1 MMANLEYQVLIQI
14 LASLAVGLLIG
25 IERGWSER
33 KEDEGDRVA
42 GLRTFS
48 LIGLLGGVWA
58 QLSEIVEI
66 WVLVVA
72 FAAVVALII
81 TSHIIGTRE
90 TEDIGV
96 TTEFA
101 MMLTFSLGAW
111 AAFGYY
117 IYAFSATAIV
127 VTLLGIKPILHKW
140 VSNLKTEEIYSG
152 IKLLLISLVLLPL
165 LPDKGYGPWQSL
177 NPYWIWWMVVL
188 ISGISFI
195 GYFAIKY
202 VGDKIGTL
210 LTAITGG
217 LASSTAVTLS
227 MAQMAKQHKNKT
239 LFMGGV
245 VIASSIMFIRVLIEV
260 AIVNRLLLDRLW
272 LPISVM
278 FICLIAGG
286 SWLWFRNKDS
296 DTGTEIELKNPFN
309 FPTALQF
316 GLLLGLILLL
326 SSAAKEWFGDQGI
339 YMLSVVSG
347 LIDVDAI
354 TLSLSRMADNDL
366 NEDVA
371 ITGIVLA
378 SAMNTIVKGLLFSFF
393 TGIKASLRLL
403 LVLLIS
409 VIPGL
414 LIVFLTL

>member
-1 MMANLEYQVLIQI
+1 MANLDYQVLLQI

-58 QLSEIVEI
+58 QLSEIVEA

-72 FAAVVALII
+72 FLAVVALIV

-90 TEDIGV
+90 TEDVGI

-117 IYAFSATAIV
+117 IYAFSTTAIV
-127 VTLLGIKPILHKW
+127 VALLGIKPILHRW
-140 VSNLKTEEIYSG
+140 VSNLRTEEIYSG

-188 ISGISFI
+188 ISGISFV

-202 VGDKIGTL
+202 AGDKIGTL

-227 MAQMAKQHKNKT
+227 MAQLAKQHKNKT

-245 VIASSIMFIRVLIEV
+245 VVASSIMFIRVFIEV
-260 AIVNRLLLDRLW
+260 AIVNRILLDRLW
-272 LPISVM
+272 IPIAVM
-278 FICLIAGG
+278 FVCLIAGG
-286 SWLWFRNKDS
+286 SWLWFRHTGS

-309 FPTALQF
+309 LPTALQF

-339 YMLSVVSG
+339 YVLSLVSG

-354 TLSLSRMADNDL
+354 TLSLSRMAENDL
-366 NEDVA
+366 GEDVA

-378 SAMNTIVKGLLFSFF
+378 SAMNTIVKGLLFSFVAGMR
-393 TGIKASLRLL
+393 TGLRLL
-403 LVLLIS
+403 LVLVAS

-414 LIVFLTL
+414 IIVFLML

>member
-1 MMANLEYQVLIQI
+1 MDYQVLLQI

-58 QLSEIVEI
+58 QLSEIVEA

-72 FAAVVALII
+72 FLAVVALIV

-90 TEDIGV
+90 TEDVGI

-117 IYAFSATAIV
+117 IYAFSTTAIV
-127 VTLLGIKPILHKW
+127 VALLGIKPILHRW
-140 VSNLKTEEIYSG
+140 VSNLRTEEIYSG

-188 ISGISFI
+188 ISGISFV

-202 VGDKIGTL
+202 AGDKIGTL

-227 MAQMAKQHKNKT
+227 MAQLAKQHKNKT

-245 VIASSIMFIRVLIEV
+245 VVASSIMFIRVFIEV
-260 AIVNRLLLDRLW
+260 AIVNRILLDRLW
-272 LPISVM
+272 IPIAVM
-278 FICLIAGG
+278 FVCLIAGG
-286 SWLWFRNKDS
+286 SWLWFRHTGS

-309 FPTALQF
+309 LPTALQF

-339 YMLSVVSG
+339 YVLSLVSG

-354 TLSLSRMADNDL
+354 TLSLSRMAENDL
-366 NEDVA
+366 GEDVA

-378 SAMNTIVKGLLFSFF
+378 SAMNTIVKGLLFSFVAGMR
-393 TGIKASLRLL
+393 TGLRLL
-403 LVLLIS
+403 LVLVAS

-414 LIVFLTL
+414 IIVFLML

>member
-1 MMANLEYQVLIQI
+1 MAEFEYEVLIKI
-14 LASLAVGLLIG
+14 FASLAVGLLIG

-33 KEDEGDRVA
+33 EEDEGDRIA

-58 QLSEIVEI
+58 QLAGIVEM

-72 FAAVVALII
+72 FAAVVAMII

-90 TEDIGV
+90 TKDVGV

-140 VSNLKTEEIYSG
+140 VSNLETREIYSG

-188 ISGISFI
+188 ISGISFV

-202 VGDKIGTL
+202 AGNKIGTL

-227 MAQMAKQHKNKT
+227 MAQMAEQHKNKN

-245 VIASSIMFIRVLIEV
+245 VVASSIMFIRVLIEV
-260 AIVNRLLLDRLW
+260 AVVNKLLLDRLW

-278 FICLIAGG
+278 FIGLILGG
-286 SWLWFRNKDS
+286 SWLWFSNKDS
-296 DTGTEIELKNPFN
+296 DTGTEIELNNPFN
-309 FPTALQF
+309 LPTALKF

-326 SSAAKEWFGDQGI
+326 AAAAKEWFGDEGI
-339 YMLSVVSG
+339 YVLALVSG
-347 LIDVDAI
+347 LVDVDAI
-354 TLSLSRMADNDL
+354 TLSLSRLAIDDL
-366 NEDVA
+366 NENVA
-371 ITGIVLA
+371 IIGIVLA
-378 SAMNTIVKGLLFSFF
+378 SAMNTIVKGLLFAFF
-393 TGIKASLRLL
+393 IGIKTSLRLL
-403 LVLLIS
+403 FVLIIS

-414 LIVFLTL
+414 IIAFLML

>member
-1 MMANLEYQVLIQI
+1 MANLEYEVLIQI
-14 LASLAVGLLIG
+14 LASLVVGLLIG

-58 QLSEIVEI
+58 QLSEIIET

-72 FAAVVALII
+72 FLAVVALIV

-127 VTLLGIKPILHKW
+127 VALLGIKPILHKW
-140 VSNLKTEEIYSG
+140 VSNLQTEEIYSG

-202 VGDKIGTL
+202 AGDKIGTL

-239 LFMGGV
+239 IFMGGV
-245 VIASSIMFIRVLIEV
+245 VVASSIMFIRVFIEV
-260 AIVNRLLLDRLW
+260 AVVNRILLDRLW
-272 LPISVM
+272 VPISVM
-278 FICLIAGG
+278 FVCLVIGG

-296 DTGTEIELKNPFN
+296 DTGTDIELKNPFN
-309 FPTALQF
+309 LPTALQF

-339 YMLSVVSG
+339 YVLSLVSG

-354 TLSLSRMADNDL
+354 TLSLSRMAYGDL
-366 NEDVA
+366 SEDVA

-378 SAMNTIVKGLLFSFF
+378 SAMNTIVKGLLFAFL
-393 TGIKASLRLL
+393 TGLRAGLRLL
-403 LVLLIS
+403 LVLVAS

-414 LIVFLTL
+414 IIAFLMI

>member
-1 MMANLEYQVLIQI
+1 MAEFEYEVLIKI
-14 LASLAVGLLIG
+14 FASLAVGLLIG

-33 KEDEGDRVA
+33 EEDEGDRIA

-58 QLSEIVEI
+58 QLAGIVEM

-72 FAAVVALII
+72 FAAVVAMII

-90 TEDIGV
+90 TKDVGV

-111 AAFGYY
+111 AAFGYF

-140 VSNLKTEEIYSG
+140 VSNLETREIYSG

-188 ISGISFI
+188 ISGISFV

-202 VGDKIGTL
+202 AGNKIGTL

-227 MAQMAKQHKNKT
+227 MAQMAEQHKNKN

-245 VIASSIMFIRVLIEV
+245 VVASSIMFIRVLIEV
-260 AIVNRLLLDRLW
+260 AVVNKLLLDRLW

-278 FICLIAGG
+278 FIGLILGG
-286 SWLWFRNKDS
+286 SWLWFSNKDS
-296 DTGTEIELKNPFN
+296 DTGTEIELNNPFN
-309 FPTALQF
+309 LPTALKF

-326 SSAAKEWFGDQGI
+326 AAAAKEWFGDEGI
-339 YMLSVVSG
+339 YVLALVSG
-347 LIDVDAI
+347 LVDVDAI
-354 TLSLSRMADNDL
+354 TLSLSRLAIDDL
-366 NEDVA
+366 NENVA
-371 ITGIVLA
+371 IIGIVLA
-378 SAMNTIVKGLLFSFF
+378 SAMNTIVKGLLFAFF
-393 TGIKASLRLL
+393 IGIKTSLRLL
-403 LVLLIS
+403 FVLIIS

-414 LIVFLTL
+414 IIAFLML

>member
-1 MMANLEYQVLIQI
+1 MTNIEYEVLVQI

-25 IERGWSER
+25 IERGWSGR

-58 QLSEIVEI
+58 QLSAIIEI
-66 WVLVVA
+66 WILVVA
-72 FAAVVALII
+72 FAAVVAMII
-81 TSHIIGTRE
+81 SSHVIGTRE

-101 MMLTFSLGAW
+101 MMLAFSLGAW

-140 VSNLKTEEIYSG
+140 VSNLQTEEIYSG

-165 LPDKGYGPWQSL
+165 LPNQGYGPWQSL

-202 VGDKIGTL
+202 AGNKIGTL
-210 LTAITGG
+210 LTAFTGG

-227 MAQMAKQHKNKT
+227 MAQFAKQQKHKT

-260 AIVNRLLLDRLW
+260 AIVNISLMHQLW
-272 LPISVM
+272 LPILVM
-278 FICLIAGG
+278 FAGLLIGG
-286 SWLWFRNKDS
+286 IWLWFSDGDS
-296 DTGTEIELKNPFN
+296 ESEPEIELKNPFN
-309 FPTALQF
+309 LPTALKF
-316 GLLLGLILLL
+316 GALLGAVMLLAA
-326 SSAAKEWFGDQGI
+326 AAKEWLGDQGI
-339 YMLSVVSG
+339 YLLSLVSG
-347 LIDVDAI
+347 LADVDAI
-354 TLSLSRMADNDL
+354 TLSLARLVLDDL
-366 NEDVA
+366 NASVA
-371 ITGIVLA
+371 SMGIIIA
-378 SAMNTIVKGLLFSFF
+378 SATNTLVKGFLFAFF
-393 TGIKASLRLL
+393 VGIKQSLRLMG
-403 LVLLIS
+403 VLLAA

-414 LIVFLTL
+414 IIAVYMI

>member
-1 MMANLEYQVLIQI
+1 MTNIEYEVLVQI

-25 IERGWSER
+25 IERGWSGR

-58 QLSEIVEI
+58 QLSAIIEI
-66 WVLVVA
+66 WILVVA
-72 FAAVVALII
+72 FAAVVAMII
-81 TSHIIGTRE
+81 SSHVIGTRE

-101 MMLTFSLGAW
+101 MMLAFSLGAW

-140 VSNLKTEEIYSG
+140 VSNLQTEEIYSG

-165 LPDKGYGPWQSL
+165 LPNQGYGPWQSL

-188 ISGISFI
+188 ISGISFV

-202 VGDKIGTL
+202 AGNKIGTL
-210 LTAITGG
+210 LTAFTGG

-227 MAQMAKQHKNKT
+227 MAQFAKQQKHKT

-260 AIVNRLLLDRLW
+260 AIVNISLMHQLW
-272 LPISVM
+272 LPILVM
-278 FICLIAGG
+278 FAGLLIGG
-286 SWLWFRNKDS
+286 IWLWFSDGDS
-296 DTGTEIELKNPFN
+296 ESEPEIELKNPFN
-309 FPTALQF
+309 LPTALKF
-316 GLLLGLILLL
+316 GALLGAVMLLAA
-326 SSAAKEWFGDQGI
+326 AAKEWLGDQGI
-339 YMLSVVSG
+339 YLLSLVSG
-347 LIDVDAI
+347 LADVDAI
-354 TLSLSRMADNDL
+354 TLSLARLVLDDL
-366 NEDVA
+366 NASVA
-371 ITGIVLA
+371 SMGIIIA
-378 SAMNTIVKGLLFSFF
+378 SATNTLVKGFLFAFF
-393 TGIKASLRLL
+393 VGIKQSLRLMG
-403 LVLLIS
+403 VLLAA

-414 LIVFLTL
+414 IIAVYMI